1 MYSLLRIMSLF
12 SLFNKLVATNTIS
25 TSKLEGNVDS
35 YKQEHTVVKN
45 GVKNTSQISLTKNS
59 DTDDYRLSTKYTEN
73 DKTINEESR
82 KITKEKAEEIING
95 EDTSV
100 NKTCTS
106 SNNTSTTNSDVKN
119 TSCYTT
125 NLTKDGNT
133 DNYIASTKYTENG
146 KIINEESKKITKE
159 EAEKNMNNNL
169 RNINHIFDNIIEYM
183 NNCHNIFFRGFW

>member
-1 MYSLLRIMSLF
+1 MDSFLRMMSLF

-45 GVKNTSQISLTKNS
+45 GVKNTSQTSLTKNS
-59 DTDDYRLSTKYTEN
+59 DTDDYSLSKKSTEN
-73 DKTINEESR
+73 GKTISEESR
-82 KITKEKAEEIING
+82 KVSKKEAEEIING
-95 EDTSV
+95 ENTSV

-133 DNYIASTKYTENG
+133 DNYILSTKHTENG
-146 KIINEESKKITKE
+146 KTISEESKKITKE

-183 NNCHNIFFRGFW
+183 NNCHNILFRRFW

>member
-73 DKTINEESR
+73 DKTISEESR
-82 KITKEKAEEIING
+82 KVSNKEAEEIING

-159 EAEKNMNNNL
+159 QAEKDINNYL
-169 RNINHIFDNIIEYM
+169 RNISCIL
-183 NNCHNIFFRGFW
+183 NNVIWPISNCYNTFLRRFW